1 MLENINLENLL
12 FLDIE
17 CVPSSPSYDALT
29 DELKLLWS
37 EKSDSF
43 RKEQETPADFYERA
57 GIYAE
62 FGKIICIALGKFYF
76 EEQRLGIK
84 LKSFQSDDENKL
96 LSELSELLNKQPA
109 DTVLVAHNG
118 KEFDFPYICRRM
130 IINKQPIPKILNL
143 AGKKPWEIQ
152 HLDTMELWKFGDRKS
167 FTSLNLLATIF
178 GLPNPKDDISGKDV
192 GRVYWQERDLTRI
205 SAYCKKDVLITAR
218 VFLRLMGIADL
229 SEAHIK
235 YL

>member
-17 CVPSSPSYDALT
+17 CVPSFPSYDALT
-29 DELKLLWS
+29 DELKILWS
-37 EKSDSF
+37 EKSASF
-43 RKEQETPADFYERA
+43 RKEQETSSNSYERA

-62 FGKIICIALGKFYF
+62 FGKIICVALGKFYF

-84 LKSFQSDDENKL
+84 LKSLQSDDENKL

-130 IINKQPIPKILNL
+130 IINNQPLPKILNS

-192 GRVYWQERDLTRI
+192 GRVYWQDKDLIRI
-205 SAYCKKDVLITAR
+205 STYCKKDVLITAR
-218 VFLRLMGIADL
+218 VFLRLMGIEDL